1 MPKRLID
8 MQNRFKLLVLFLAA
22 ILLPAANVT
31 AQQSVEVTGTTMGS
45 ISFRVVVVAED
56 PQPAEM
62 STIKDAVNDSLQ
74 RVNELMSTYLEDSD
88 ISKFNRSDSTQW
100 QAVEVETATV
110 VARALE
116 ICELTDGAFDPTVGP
131 AVNAWNF
138 GPGKKIVPELP
149 ADELIEDLKSIVG
162 YQHIEARIKPPALK
176 KSNPKVQLDLSA
188 IAKGYAVDLVGK
200 SIAGLGYEDF
210 MVVVGGEVFTQGQR
224 VTGGPWNVAVEK
236 PDSSG
241 PTERTQDRAHRVVT
255 LSGRAIATSGDYRN
269 FFEHEGKRYSHTID
283 PTTCRPVNHDL
294 TVASVIADDCM
305 TADAM
310 ATAVIVMG
318 QEKGAQLCAKLGYP
332 LLTVSRDD
340 SEGEMSHV
348 TNVSDDFPLSQ
359 VHENGEP
366 EPIAASRDSEQKSG
380 SILPVFLA
388 TFLVFCLMVLGMA
401 VGAIFNNKPVTGSCG
416 GLANMT
422 NEDGDSVCGICSK
435 PTLDCPETSQG

>member
-100 QAVEVETATV
+100 QTVEVETATV

-149 ADELIEDLKSIVG
+149 AVELIEELKSIVG

-210 MVVVGGEVFTQGQR
+210 MVVVGGE
-224 VTGGPWNVAVEK
+224 
-236 PDSSG
+236 SS
-241 PTERTQDRAHRVVT
+241 PRA
-255 LSGRAIATSGDYRN
+255 N
-269 FFEHEGKRYSHTID
+269 E
-283 PTTCRPVNHDL
+283 
-294 TVASVIADDCM
+294 
-305 TADAM
+305 
-310 ATAVIVMG
+310 
-318 QEKGAQLCAKLGYP
+318 
-332 LLTVSRDD
+332 
-340 SEGEMSHV
+340 
-348 TNVSDDFPLSQ
+348 SQ
-359 VHENGEP
+359 VDPGTSPLRNRTV
-366 EPIAASRDSEQKSG
+366 RDQPKEHRTAL
-380 SILPVFLA
+380 I
-388 TFLVFCLMVLGMA
+388 VL
-401 VGAIFNNKPVTGSCG
+401 
-416 GLANMT
+416 
-422 NEDGDSVCGICSK
+422 
-435 PTLDCPETSQG
+435 